1 MRDPRQ
7 KQHDSFKVEFDVVHP
22 SRILNVICANHYR
35 FGAEY
40 HNIKSRQKMLANQC
54 IGTYLLPPINVT
66 ISNYLPTL
74 LPPRST
80 PKQQKTTPIAVNVA
94 HDKTTPCNAL
104 QRPL

>member
-1 MRDPRQ
+1 
-7 KQHDSFKVEFDVVHP
+7 
-22 SRILNVICANHYR
+22 
-35 FGAEY
+35 
-40 HNIKSRQKMLANQC
+40 MLANQC

-66 ISNYLPTL
+66 ISNCLPTL